1 LAVDWGILAEWV
13 IVTLVISIVVGFTH
27 SLYKSAERGRSH
39 GMASFPA
46 RGAGVMQVIVSGA
59 DMMLLY
65 GEEALKKGDL
75 DQCVKAAYSTAE
87 EIMTQA
93 ARNIGLSTEH
103 TTLTDFGRR
112 LTTAGLLNLY
122 DSELAPLDAAI
133 GGLGQPPD
141 REMATRALS
150 AAFSVRNYFM
160 HAPIVRTNGKRPIGP
175 ASPLSSQA

>member
-1 LAVDWGILAEWV
+1 MAVNWGVLADWV
-13 IVTLVISIVVGFTH
+13 IATLVISIVVGFTH

-39 GMASFPA
+39 EMASFPA
-46 RGAGVMQVIVSGA
+46 RGVGVMQVIVSGA

-65 GEEALKKGDL
+65 GEESLKKGDL
-75 DQCVKAAYSTAE
+75 DQCVKAAYATVE
-87 EIMTQA
+87 EIMSQA
-93 ARNIGLSTEH
+93 AKNMGVSTEH

-112 LTTAGLLNLY
+112 LSTAGLLNLY
-122 DSELAPLDAAI
+122 DRELAPLDTAI

-150 AAFSVRNYFM
+150 AAFFVRNYFM

-175 ASPLSSQA
+175 ASPLSSRA